1 MASRTKYS
9 VEMSETSYWTRKDA
23 LKEAI
28 LVWKLYVR
36 EYGYTNPLI
45 GIYADRK
52 KVGFLSRGVVD
63 GKFYFFDHEKG
74 TFPVKSDGT
83 LGPKIGRVKYI

>member
-9 VEMSETSYWTRKDA
+9 VSMSERSYWTRKDA

-28 LVWKLYVR
+28 LVWKMCVR
-36 EYGYTNPLI
+36 EYGYNNPLI
-45 GIYADRK
+45 GVYADRK
-52 KVGFLSRGVVD
+52 KIGFLSRGVD
-63 GKFYFFDHEKG
+63 GKFYFFDNEKG

-83 LGPKIGRVKYI
+83 LGSKVGRVKYI